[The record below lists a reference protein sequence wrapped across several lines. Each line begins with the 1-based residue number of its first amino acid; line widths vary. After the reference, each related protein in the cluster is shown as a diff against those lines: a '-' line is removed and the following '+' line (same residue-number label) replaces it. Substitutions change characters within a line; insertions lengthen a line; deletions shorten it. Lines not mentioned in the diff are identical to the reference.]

1 MPIYSGNRTGSAEF
15 LALEADM
22 SYGPNDM
29 ARIMYE
35 SECNDQMIFEAVLK
49 NDFMEIR
56 GIR

>member
-29 ARIMYE
+29 DRIM
-35 SECNDQMIFEAVLK
+35 
-49 NDFMEIR
+49 
-56 GIR
+56 